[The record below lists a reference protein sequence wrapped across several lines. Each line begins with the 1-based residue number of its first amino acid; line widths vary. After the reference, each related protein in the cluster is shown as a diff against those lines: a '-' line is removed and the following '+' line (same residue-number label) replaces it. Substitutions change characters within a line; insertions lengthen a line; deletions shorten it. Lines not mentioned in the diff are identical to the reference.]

1 MYFLPITLVVSCI
14 ARIYLWR
21 SSVDIQSRRSYACF
35 DYKYVVYTHYV
46 IWFKSN
52 SGSRCSTFKGDS
64 RVPVPI
70 ISFAGCS
77 GRCKACTVESTMGF
91 PLSRKCRRSSTM
103 MGRFMFT
110 AHCFRRTTRD
120 CFYVNTSKC
129 YNLRG
134 GIIRGK
140 SYVNQTRT
148 IFIIIFR
155 CLRMK
160 NL

>member
-1 MYFLPITLVVSCI
+1 MLNLTVDQKLIVS
-14 ARIYLWR
+14 WR
-21 SSVDIQSRRSYACF
+21 RNGQ
-35 DYKYVVYTHYV
+35 
-46 IWFKSN
+46 
-52 SGSRCSTFKGDS
+52 TFAD
-64 RVPVPI
+64 
-70 ISFAGCS
+70 CN

-140 SYVNQTRT
+140 SYVNQSRT

-155 CLRMK
+155 CLRTVTY
-160 NL
+160 NLRMPKGIFVFKTFLRACTSQFPCYMQRYTVWSLHFLLRIFNELNIVK